1 MGKAR
6 RERLRFNQN
15 GSSPPAKDEK
25 ISLTHKQL
33 KNLIIRVRINQMEQ
47 DEIQRKQIKKRLKCT
62 DTLITKWKNVGF
74 DDPKAFFDGIRT
86 GRPEVSRK
94 IEKVVLRKRHNKKF
108 SLRKAGLQLNISY
121 KTVQHILH
129 DAELK
134 WKVRPR
140 ATKLTDYHKKA
151 RLNFCKTYKDQDLL
165 WWNKL
170 LITDSQVFLLG
181 GGRNPKHHGRWV
193 YDSEELD
200 SWEVG
205 KHSKGL
211 HVYGGMTSKGL
222 TQLVF
227 INGNIDGERYVN
239 EVLPTLTDVRERIEE
254 TDDITTTV
262 LFYDNE
268 DWIFEQDHAKC
279 HDADV
284 ALEYLIENVP
294 NFFDK
299 HETP

>member
-47 DEIQRKQIKKRLKCT
+47 DGIQRKQIKKRLKCT

-74 DDPKAFFDGIRT
+74 DDPKAFLDGIRT

-94 IEKVVLRKRHNKKF
+94 IEKAVLRKRHNKKF

-134 WKVRPR
+134 WK
-140 ATKLTDYHKKA
+140 
-151 RLNFCKTYKDQDLL
+151 F
-165 WWNKL
+165 
-170 LITDSQVFLLG
+170 FLLG

-200 SWEVG
+200 LWEVK

-227 INGNIDGERYVN
+227 INGNIDGEHYVN
-239 EVLPTLTDVRERIEE
+239 EVLPTLTDVQERIEE
-254 TDDITTTV
+254 TDDIT
-262 LFYDNE
+262 
-268 DWIFEQDHAKC
+268 
-279 HDADV
+279 
-284 ALEYLIENVP
+284 P
-294 NFFDK
+294 
-299 HETP
+299 